1 MTDFADRSINF
12 VGIIEH
18 TILENYDIAKI
29 RNDFPLLKREV
40 NGKPLVY
47 LDNGATTQKPKQVI
61 DAITNYYSD
70 MNSNVH
76 RGVHY
81 LSQISTDAFEVTR
94 NKVQHFINAEHDYEI
109 IITKGTTEGI
119 NIISQCF
126 GKTFVHE
133 GDEIIISA
141 MEHHSNIVPWQM
153 LCEERGAVLKVI
165 PMNESGELD
174 IEQYK
179 SLLSPKTKI
188 VAVTYVSNALGTI
201 NPVKEI
207 IQAAHE
213 QGVPVLLDA
222 AQAIQHKKIDVQELD
237 VDFLVFSGH
246 KMYGPTGVGVLY
258 GKEKWLNAIPPYQG
272 GGDMI
277 KDVTFAKTT
286 YNDLPFKFEAGT
298 PNIEAG
304 ICLATAID
312 YLEDIG
318 LDNIKAYEDD
328 LLDYATN
335 QLNKIEGLRMV
346 GTATQKSSVLSFVI
360 EGTHPYDVG
369 VILDKLGIAVRT
381 GHHCAQP
388 VMDQFGIPGTIRA
401 SLAMYNTKE
410 DIDVLVAGIER
421 AVGMLI

>member
-1 MTDFADRSINF
+1 
-12 VGIIEH
+12 
-18 TILENYDIAKI
+18 LEKYNIDKI
-29 RNDFPLLKREV
+29 RADFPILKRQV

-47 LDNGATTQKPKQVI
+47 LDNGATTQKPTSVI
-61 DAITNYYSD
+61 NSIAHYYTD

-94 NKVQHFINAEHDYEI
+94 KKLQSFINAPEDKQV
-109 IITKGTTEGI
+109 IITKGTTDSI
-119 NIISQCF
+119 NLVATCYGRAFI
-126 GKTFVHE
+126 HA

-153 LCEERGAVLKVI
+153 LCDEKGCKIRVI
-165 PMNESGELD
+165 PMNDKGELD
-174 IEQYK
+174 MGAYQ
-179 SLLSPKTKI
+179 SLFNEKTKL

-201 NPVKEI
+201 NPVKEMI
-207 IQAAHE
+207 SIAHKH
-213 QGVPVLLDA
+213 GAVVLVDA
-222 AQAIQHKKIDVQELD
+222 AQAVQHIQVDVQDLD

-258 GKEKWLNAIPPYQG
+258 GKEELLNAMPPYQG

-277 KDVTFAKTT
+277 KEVTFEKTT
-286 YNDLPFKFEAGT
+286 YNELPFKFEAGT

-304 ICLATAID
+304 ICLNEAID
-312 YLEDIG
+312 YINSIG
-318 LDNIKAYEDD
+318 LKNIEAYEHE
-328 LLDYATN
+328 LLVYTLEKLS
-335 QLNKIEGLRMV
+335 QIPGMKFI
-346 GTATQKSSVLSFVI
+346 GTADQKCSVISFII

-388 VMDQFGIPGTIRA
+388 VMDRFGIPGTIRA
-401 SLAMYNTKE
+401 SLALYNTKE
-410 DIDVLVAGIER
+410 EIDILAAGIQR
-421 AVGMLI
+421 AVNMLV